1 MFDIQE
7 ELKKLPAK
15 PGVYLMHDAAD
26 EIIYVGKAI
35 SLKNRVRQYF
45 QESRQVT
52 PKIEKMISRIAW
64 FEYIVTDSELEA
76 LVLECNLIKE
86 HSPRYNTMLKDGK
99 SYPYIKATIQEPFPR
114 LLFSRQVK
122 RDGNKYFGPFTSA
135 AAIREAIELVNR
147 IYHLRTCSRKLSG
160 GTAAEAGGSAQ
171 EPAAAADAPAQQAAG
186 AAQQAGRQVPL
197 DAKNRPC
204 LYYEMGQ
211 CDAPCQGWIT
221 EEAYRRNFEQALRF
235 LQGDTS
241 QIRHE
246 LEAKMK
252 DASAQMAF
260 EEAAVYRDQ
269 LESIRRVTE
278 RQKITSDEN
287 QDRDILALAR
297 SGNEAVMQVFFI
309 RNGKL
314 LGREHYYLTGVE
326 FEKDEDVISSFIKQ
340 MYAGTPYLPG
350 ELVTEK
356 EFSDSEAI
364 LNWLSEKRGRRV
376 RVTIPQRGQKERL
389 LELAK
394 KNAYMVLTQDAE
406 KLKSERARTRGAMDE
421 LEELLGMQGRLH
433 RVESYDISHINGFE
447 TVGSMVVF
455 DEGKAKKNDYRKFR
469 IRSVT
474 GPDDYGSMDEMLTR
488 RFEHSKREGL
498 SETDSFAHLPDIIF
512 MDGGKGQVHIC
523 EEVLD
528 RLQIDVP
535 VCGMVKDD
543 HHRTRGLYFHDVEI
557 PIDTHSEGFHLITRI
572 QDETHRFA
580 IEYHKSIRSKGQTHS
595 ILDDI
600 PGIGPKRRLALM
612 RAFASLDEISQ
623 ASEDALAEVEGMDR
637 KSARSVA
644 DYFKKMRP

>member
-1 MFDIQE
+1 MFDITE

-15 PGVYLMHDAAD
+15 PGVYLMHDASD

-86 HSPRYNTMLKDGK
+86 HAPRYNTMLKDGK

-135 AAIREAIELVNR
+135 GAIREAIELVNR
-147 IYHLRTCSRKLSG
+147 IYHLRTCSRKIGRAVADTVSD
-160 GTAAEAGGSAQ
+160 
-171 EPAAAADAPAQQAAG
+171 AAADNEKRSA
-186 AAQQAGRQVPL
+186 PL

-211 CDAPCQGWIT
+211 CDAPCQGWISV
-221 EEAYRRNFEQALRF
+221 EDYAKNFEQALRF
-235 LQGDTS
+235 LQGDTGD
-241 QIRHE
+241 IRRE
-246 LEAKMK
+246 LESKMK
-252 DASAQMAF
+252 AAAEQMAF
-260 EEAAVYRDQ
+260 EEAAIYRDQ
-269 LESIRRVTE
+269 LESIKRVTE
-278 RQKITSDEN
+278 RQKITSGE
-287 QDRDILALAR
+287 QEDRDILALAR
-297 SGNEAVMQVFFI
+297 SGDEAVMQVFFI
-309 RNGKL
+309 RDGKL

-340 MYAGTPYLPG
+340 NYAGTPYLPG
-350 ELVTEK
+350 ELVTER

-364 LNWLSEKRGRRV
+364 LNWLSEKRGKRV
-376 RVTIPQRGQKERL
+376 RMTIPQRGQKERL

-394 KNAYMVLTQDAE
+394 KNAYLVLNQDTE
-406 KLKSERARTRGAMDE
+406 KLKAEQARTRGAMDE
-421 LEELLGMQGRLH
+421 LEELLGMEGRLH

-488 RFEHSKREGL
+488 RFEHSRKEGL

-528 RLQIDVP
+528 RLQINVP

-580 IEYHKSIRSKGQTHS
+580 IEYHKQIRSKGQTHS
-595 ILDDI
+595 ILDEI

-612 RAFASLDEISQ
+612 KAYESLDEISQ
-623 ASEDALAEVEGMDR
+623 ATEDELSQVEGMDR
-637 KSARSVA
+637 KAAGAVVA
-644 DYFKKMRP
+644 FFRNQEKAGD